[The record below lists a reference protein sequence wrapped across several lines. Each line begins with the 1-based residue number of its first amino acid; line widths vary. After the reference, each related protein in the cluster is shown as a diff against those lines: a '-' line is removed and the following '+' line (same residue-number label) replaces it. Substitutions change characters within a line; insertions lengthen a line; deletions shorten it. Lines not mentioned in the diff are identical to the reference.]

1 MKKVILS
8 VVLMFALMLSMGT
21 GAFALANEPEI
32 MPLYNYTIDYDVA
45 LSASGSTLTGT
56 ANLTGYQGTTTQVDA
71 VMTLQKKG
79 LLRWNDASTD
89 YTYTMYSYY
98 ANAQNTYTVGSG
110 TYRLKVVFT
119 VYSGSAS
126 ETITAYS
133 DTLKI

>member
-32 MPLYNYTIDYDVA
+32 MPLYNYTTDYDVTLA
-45 LSASGSTLTGT
+45 ASGSTLTGI
-56 ANLTGYQGTTTQVDA
+56 ANLIGKKGTTTQVDA

>member
-1 MKKVILS
+1 MKKSIFSFL
-8 VVLMFALMLSMGT
+8 LMAVMMFSMASGTFALS
-21 GAFALANEPEI
+21 NEPEI
-32 MPLYNYTIDYDVA
+32 MPLYDYTSSYTVS
-45 LSASGSTLTGT
+45 LVESGSYLSGT
-56 ANLTGYQGTTTQVDA
+56 ARLYGFSSVTRIDM

-79 LLRWNDASTD
+79 LLRWNDESSN
-89 YTYTMYSYY
+89 YNYSIYS
-98 ANAQNTYTVGSG
+98 NTAELGNLYTVGNG

>member
-1 MKKVILS
+1 MKKSIFSFL
-8 VVLMFALMLSMGT
+8 LMAVMMLSMASGT
-21 GAFALANEPEI
+21 SALSSEPDV
-32 MPLYNYTIDYDVA
+32 MPCYNYTSTYSVDLTYTGSN
-45 LSASGSTLTGT
+45 LSGT
-56 ANLTGYQGTTTQVDA
+56 ASITGYPGVTTQINM

-79 LLRWNDASTD
+79 LLRWNDESSNYD
-89 YTYTMYSYY
+89 YTIFSDTASLG
-98 ANAQNTYTVGSG
+98 NLYTVGSG